1 MGDLELSL
9 MVADYD
15 RTKALADGE
24 VSVDGISLKVFPPPT
39 QGAACYKPVY
49 EMFDVVEM
57 SLS

>member
-39 QGAACYKPVY
+39 QGRLATSPCARCS
-49 EMFDVVEM
+49 M
-57 SLS
+57 